1 MTNIIGDLA
10 GEYKAMIALIDKM
23 PEGEVISV
31 GDMIDRGPQSKEI
44 LDYFM
49 NTPNTQ
55 VILGNHEHMML
66 DFLTYGRFYGDSVWL
81 WNGGNATIAS
91 AGSHA
96 SLQKYIDWIAQ
107 LPKYIIIDD
116 VFISHS
122 FLSNFENIDPVE
134 YACDFG
140 SNYNKKLESTIIWNR
155 AEPMRQ
161 KFRLQ
166 VCGHN
171 SQFGLREWRDK
182 DGLYAIC
189 LDDSRYKR
197 LTGLYLET
205 MTIYQQD
212 YIK

>member
-1 MTNIIGDLA
+1 MTCIISDIA
-10 GEYKAMIALIDKM
+10 GEYKALIALIDKM

-31 GDMIDRGPQSKEI
+31 GDMIDRGPQSKEV

-49 NTPNTQ
+49 QAPPGH
-55 VILGNHEHMML
+55 VIMGNHEHMMVDCL
-66 DFLTYGRFYGDSVWL
+66 NYGGIYSDGVWL
-81 WNGGNATIAS
+81 WNGGDRTIAS
-91 AGSHA
+91 IGSYA
-96 SLQKYIDWIAQ
+96 SAQKYVNWLAQ

-122 FLSNFENIDPVE
+122 FLRNVDNPVGVSCELSNTRDLLELNI
-134 YACDFG
+134 
-140 SNYNKKLESTIIWNR
+140 LWNR
-155 AEPMRQ
+155 AEPVRQ

-189 LDDSRYKR
+189 LDDSRHNK
-197 LTGLYLET
+197 LTGLHLET